1 MPQHD
6 DFQVFEVVRAK
17 AQDRE
22 LKDPPKDHVTERE
35 DTNPPE
41 AARPS
46 RYSRSRTH
54 ASTLGSGSRS
64 REAGFMHPTRLRGLL
79 GSLGVTLIRS
89 RGHLSKG
96 EYDGHHGGHQGQA
109 DPAQSVR
116 PH

>member
-46 RYSRSRTH
+46 RYSRSRTQLQRWVLAVGAAKLDSCTLH
-54 ASTLGSGSRS
+54 ACAACSAAW
-64 REAGFMHPTRLRGLL
+64 E
-79 GSLGVTLIRS
+79 
-89 RGHLSKG
+89 
-96 EYDGHHGGHQGQA
+96 
-109 DPAQSVR
+109 
-116 PH
+116 